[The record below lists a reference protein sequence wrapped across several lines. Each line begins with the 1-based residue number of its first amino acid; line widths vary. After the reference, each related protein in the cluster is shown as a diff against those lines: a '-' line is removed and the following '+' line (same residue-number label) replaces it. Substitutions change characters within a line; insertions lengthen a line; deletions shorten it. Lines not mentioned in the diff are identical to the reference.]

1 MKYWGVASQW
11 TGIPHREH
19 SEYSQLLY
27 AMKTRIN
34 SGFQDNL
41 TQVKT
46 LTLLLTCSLKFN
58 DFHPQ
63 IISKYWD
70 KFP

>member
-34 SGFQDNL
+34 WLPGQLDSSEDLNFIINL
-41 TQVKT
+41 
-46 LTLLLTCSLKFN
+46 F
-58 DFHPQ
+58 
-63 IISKYWD
+63 IEI
-70 KFP
+70 